1 MEHHHVCEVNISM
14 SERPPSGGT
23 APSNASKGVS
33 SRHIRPA
40 PTREEVRAAVDR
52 TVPDIIAPGLD
63 VLFCGI
69 NPGLY
74 SAAIGCH
81 FGHPGNRF
89 WKAMHQAGFT
99 DRLLS
104 PYEQEQLIASGCGV
118 TNLVTRA
125 TARAAELSAE
135 ELRAGRAALEQ
146 KIRRFRPE
154 SVAVLGIGAYRT
166 GFSQAKAPVGPQP
179 EKLAG
184 ALLWVLPNPSGL
196 NGAYPLPILAP
207 LFRNLYEAVHRVP

>member
-1 MEHHHVCEVNISM
+1 MQGQGERKKDPRHV
-14 SERPPSGGT
+14 
-23 APSNASKGVS
+23 
-33 SRHIRPA
+33 
-40 PTREEVRAAVDR
+40 PTREEIRHAVDR

-89 WKAMHQAGFT
+89 WKALWQSGFT
-99 DRLLS
+99 DRRLS
-104 PYEQEQLIASGCGV
+104 PYEQEELLAFGCGV

-125 TARAAELSAE
+125 TARAAELSAD
-135 ELRAGRAALEQ
+135 ELRAGRAALER
-146 KIRRFRPE
+146 KIRKLRPK

-166 GFSQAKAPVGPQP
+166 GFSQAKASVGPQSA
-179 EKLAG
+179 KLAG
-184 ALLWVLPNPSGL
+184 ASLWVLPNPSGL
-196 NGAYPLPILAP
+196 NGAYPLPILVP
-207 LFRNLYEAVHRVP
+207 LFRNLFEAVHRVPSEAWPACKHP